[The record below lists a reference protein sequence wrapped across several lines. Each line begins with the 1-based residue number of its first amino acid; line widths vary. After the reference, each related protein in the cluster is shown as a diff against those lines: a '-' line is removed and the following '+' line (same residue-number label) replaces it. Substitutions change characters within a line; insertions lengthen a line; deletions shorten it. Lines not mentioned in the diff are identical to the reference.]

1 MVNIDFSENVIQQM
15 RTECASMTE
24 MSWLTMDITDM
35 SSFENASFDVAI
47 DKGKNPIF
55 LCC

>member
-1 MVNIDFSENVIQQM
+1 
-15 RTECASMTE
+15 MTE